1 MNALMEMKNINKS
14 FGSNRV
20 LENVNVSLYSGE
32 VLALLGENG
41 AGKSTLMKVLSGIH
55 EPTKGTI
62 TINNINY
69 NKLDHKLAAQ
79 LGIGIIY
86 QELSVIDELTVLENL
101 YIGRHLTKKICG
113 VNMIDWK
120 EMLVAAHAPATVN
133 SMLAAV
139 NSFLAFM
146 GWRELRVRPLRIQRT
161 LFRDAEKELTRTEYA
176 RLVKAA
182 DRLGN
187 ERLCLVLQTL
197 CATGIRVSELR
208 FITAAAVE
216 TGRTE
221 VVNKGKRRT
230 VFLPDQL
237 RKLLRKYL
245 RRQKKTAGAV
255 FTTRTGNPLDRSN
268 IWRDMKSLCKQADV
282 PPKKVFPHNLRHL
295 FARTFYSVEKDIVR
309 LADLLGHS
317 SINTTRIYTMETG
330 EQHLNRLEKVQKILI
345 FT

>member
-1 MNALMEMKNINKS
+1 MKKQPRTLTEGHIRRYALYLQEQERSAATIRKYL
-14 FGSNRV
+14 RD
-20 LENVNVSLYSGE
+20 LT
-32 VLALLGENG
+32 ALQCWLKG
-41 AGKSTLMKVLSGIH
+41 A
-55 EPTKGTI
+55 P
-62 TINNINY
+62 
-69 NKLDHKLAAQ
+69 
-79 LGIGIIY
+79 
-86 QELSVIDELTVLENL
+86 
-101 YIGRHLTKKICG
+101 LTKCAL
-113 VNMIDWK
+113 IDWK
-120 EMLVAAHAPATVN
+120 ETLVAAHAPATVN

-146 GWRELRVRPLRIQRT
+146 GWRELRIRPLRIQRT

-208 FITAAAVE
+208 FITVAAVE
-216 TGRTE
+216 TGRAE

-268 IWRDMKSLCKQADV
+268 IWRDMKALCEAAGV
-282 PPKKVFPHNLRHL
+282 APGKVFPHNLRHL
-295 FARTFYSVEKDIVR
+295 FARTYYSLEKDLSR
-309 LADLLGHS
+309 LADILGHS
-317 SINTTRIYTMETG
+317 SVATTRLYTAESGRIHARQMARVGLLLT
-330 EQHLNRLEKVQKILI
+330 
-345 FT
+345 T

>member
-1 MNALMEMKNINKS
+1 MKKQPRTLTEGHIRRYALYLQEQERSAATIRKYL
-14 FGSNRV
+14 RD
-20 LENVNVSLYSGE
+20 LT
-32 VLALLGENG
+32 ALQCWLKG
-41 AGKSTLMKVLSGIH
+41 A
-55 EPTKGTI
+55 P
-62 TINNINY
+62 
-69 NKLDHKLAAQ
+69 
-79 LGIGIIY
+79 
-86 QELSVIDELTVLENL
+86 
-101 YIGRHLTKKICG
+101 LTKCAL
-113 VNMIDWK
+113 IDWK

-146 GWRELRVRPLRIQRT
+146 GWRELRIRPLRIQRT
-161 LFRDAEKELTRTEYA
+161 MFRDAEKELTRTEYA

-268 IWRDMKSLCKQADV
+268 IWRDMKALCEAAGV
-282 PPKKVFPHNLRHL
+282 APGKVFPHNLRHL
-295 FARTFYSVEKDIVR
+295 FARTYYSLEKDLSR
-309 LADLLGHS
+309 LADILGHS
-317 SINTTRIYTMETG
+317 SVATTRLYTAESGRIHARQMARVGLLLT
-330 EQHLNRLEKVQKILI
+330 
-345 FT
+345 T